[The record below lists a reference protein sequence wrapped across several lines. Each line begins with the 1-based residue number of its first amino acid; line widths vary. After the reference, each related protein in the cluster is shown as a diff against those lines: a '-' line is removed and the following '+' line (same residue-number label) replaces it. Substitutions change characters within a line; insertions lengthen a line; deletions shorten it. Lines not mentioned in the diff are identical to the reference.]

1 MEKGNLLNFL
11 LLLWGSSSSSSSR
24 LVVSKY
30 RHCIA
35 YCFHYVDG
43 WISCFCVG
51 NNLDRIMCIMPQ
63 HLILYYL
70 LHLSVPK
77 FKILVLNSQN
87 LAILADANELYIFLI
102 LNILNLSRSKICT
115 CIHCF

>member
-35 YCFHYVDG
+35 YCFITLMDG
-43 WISCFCVG
+43 FHVF
-51 NNLDRIMCIMPQ
+51 
-63 HLILYYL
+63 
-70 LHLSVPK
+70 V
-77 FKILVLNSQN
+77 LV
-87 LAILADANELYIFLI
+87 
-102 LNILNLSRSKICT
+102 T
-115 CIHCF
+115 T